1 MLMKHPS
8 ERLRVEIDL
17 HRHPYFD
24 GMLVSFPFRRRFNA
38 DVFPYSDW
46 ERMKARQI
54 PPPWAPSENHVP
66 QAVEEEESVVT
77 LGRPYKKG
85 EDPLPE
91 FYFNP
96 IHSVPIVVKDQ
107 PYNSEADDIRDIQNV
122 VFINDQYRKRLEAL
136 PHLRGIQPRTDSDRS
151 GLAPPSQV
159 VDKSVE
165 VMPVIR
171 HSHKAAPHRG
181 APTLPPHLLPPK
193 KVAVDMISRSASWM
207 SKAFQS
213 KLTKLKQSKPVAR
226 L

>member
-1 MLMKHPS
+1 MKHPS

-24 GMLVSFPFRRRFNA
+24 GMLVSFSFRRRFKA
-38 DVFPYSDW
+38 DVFPRSDW

-54 PPPWAPSENHVP
+54 PPPWAPSENHIP

-77 LGRPYKKG
+77 VGRPYKKG

-96 IHSVPIVVKDQ
+96 SRSGHIVVKDR
-107 PYNSEADDIRDIQNV
+107 PFNSEADDIRDIQNV
-122 VFINDQYRKRLEAL
+122 IFINDHYRKRLAAL
-136 PHLRGIQPRTDSDRS
+136 PHLRGIQPSTDNDRS
-151 GLAPPSQV
+151 ALAPPSQV

-165 VMPVIR
+165 VMPVNR

-181 APTLPPHLLPPK
+181 SPNLPPHLLPPK
-193 KVAVDMISRSASWM
+193 NMAVNMISRSASWM
-207 SKAFQS
+207 SKAFQF
-213 KLTKLKQSKPVAR
+213 KLKQSKPVAR

>member
-1 MLMKHPS
+1 MLVKHPS
-8 ERLRVEIDL
+8 ERLRVEIDM

-38 DVFPYSDW
+38 DVLPRSDW

-54 PPPWAPSENHVP
+54 PPPWVPSEDHIP
-66 QAVEEEESVVT
+66 QAVEEEEPVVT
-77 LGRPYKKG
+77 VGRPYKKG

-96 IHSVPIVVKDQ
+96 IHSVAIVVEGR
-107 PYNSEADDIRDIQNV
+107 PSNSEADDIRDIQNV
-122 VFINDQYRKRLEAL
+122 VFINDHYRKRLAAL
-136 PHLRGIQPRTDSDRS
+136 PHLRGTQPRTDNDRS
-151 GLAPPSQV
+151 ALAPPTQA
-159 VDKSVE
+159 VDRSVE

-171 HSHKAAPHRG
+171 HSHKTAPHRG
-181 APTLPPHLLPPK
+181 SPNLPPHLLPSK
-193 KVAVDMISRSASWM
+193 NIAVDMISRSGSWM

-213 KLTKLKQSKPVAR
+213 KLAKLKQSKPVAR